1 MSWVGPRLAA
11 IAERGYDAAWLRSM
25 LVEVN
30 DGIIVTAGVVEGL
43 AGAGATAKTILI
55 AGFSA
60 VVGGGIALGGAKYGE
75 EAAELDA
82 RLAILEEEQRQLSL
96 SPEEEMAE
104 LVEVYERRGLSS
116 RLAHEVAQALSQRNA
131 LAAHLEA
138 EHGLVLG
145 APLPSPVVS
154 GVAAGLAFGWG
165 SLVPM
170 LSVALAPN
178 AWRVWVIFLAVIVS
192 LTVTSLILAA
202 AGGTNVWRTLI
213 RSVSIGVLAMVL
225 TLASGTLFHS

>member
-1 MSWVGPRLAA
+1 
-11 IAERGYDAAWLRSM
+11 
-25 LVEVN
+25 
-30 DGIIVTAGVVEGL
+30 
-43 AGAGATAKTILI
+43 
-55 AGFSA
+55 
-60 VVGGGIALGGAKYGE
+60 
-75 EAAELDA
+75 
-82 RLAILEEEQRQLSL
+82 
-96 SPEEEMAE
+96 MAE

-116 RLAHEVAQALSQRNA
+116 RLAHEVAQALSRRNA

>member
-75 EAAELDA
+75 EDDPDPPCIGGQRDGQHRHEGSPPEGEPGRDAADDWG
-82 RLAILEEEQRQLSL
+82 RQWGSENQ
-96 SPEEEMAE
+96 P
-104 LVEVYERRGLSS
+104 
-116 RLAHEVAQALSQRNA
+116 
-131 LAAHLEA
+131 
-138 EHGLVLG
+138 VLG
-145 APLPSPVVS
+145 FEVGCQRVPL
-154 GVAAGLAFGWG
+154 GERLRD
-165 SLVPM
+165 LVGQP
-170 LSVALAPN
+170 
-178 AWRVWVIFLAVIVS
+178 
-192 LTVTSLILAA
+192 
-202 AGGTNVWRTLI
+202 G
-213 RSVSIGVLAMVL
+213 
-225 TLASGTLFHS
+225 

>member
-1 MSWVGPRLAA
+1 MSWIGPRLAA
-11 IAERGYDAAWLRSM
+11 VVGRGYDAAWLRSM
-25 LVEVN
+25 MVEVN

-43 AGAGATAKTILI
+43 AGAGASTSTILL

-60 VVGGGIALGGAKYGE
+60 IVGGGIALGGAKYGE

-104 LVEVYERRGLSS
+104 LVEAYERRGLPS
-116 RLAHEVAQALSQRNA
+116 RLAHEVAQVLSRRDA

-138 EHGLVLG
+138 EHGIVLG
-145 APLPSPVVS
+145 APRPSPVAS
-154 GVAAGLAFGWG
+154 GVAAGLAFGLG

-178 AWRVWVIFLAVIVS
+178 ALRVSVIFLAVIVS
-192 LTVTSLILAA
+192 LAVTSLVLSAT
-202 AGGTNVWRTLI
+202 GGTKVWRTLV
-213 RSVSIGVLAMVL
+213 RSVSIGMLAMLL

>member
-43 AGAGATAKTILI
+43 AGAGASAKTILI

-116 RLAHEVAQALSQRNA
+116 RLAHEVAQALSRRNA

-145 APLPSPVVS
+145 DPLPSPIVS
-154 GVAAGLAFGWG
+154 GVACSTRA
-165 SLVPM
+165 
-170 LSVALAPN
+170 
-178 AWRVWVIFLAVIVS
+178 I
-192 LTVTSLILAA
+192 
-202 AGGTNVWRTLI
+202 
-213 RSVSIGVLAMVL
+213 
-225 TLASGTLFHS
+225 

>member
-1 MSWVGPRLAA
+1 M
-11 IAERGYDAAWLRSM
+11 
-25 LVEVN
+25 
-30 DGIIVTAGVVEGL
+30 
-43 AGAGATAKTILI
+43 
-55 AGFSA
+55 
-60 VVGGGIALGGAKYGE
+60 
-75 EAAELDA
+75 
-82 RLAILEEEQRQLSL
+82 
-96 SPEEEMAE
+96 
-104 LVEVYERRGLSS
+104 
-116 RLAHEVAQALSQRNA
+116 
-131 LAAHLEA
+131 
-138 EHGLVLG
+138 LG

-154 GVAAGLAFGWG
+154 GVAAGLAFGLG

-192 LTVTSLILAA
+192 LTVTSLVLAA